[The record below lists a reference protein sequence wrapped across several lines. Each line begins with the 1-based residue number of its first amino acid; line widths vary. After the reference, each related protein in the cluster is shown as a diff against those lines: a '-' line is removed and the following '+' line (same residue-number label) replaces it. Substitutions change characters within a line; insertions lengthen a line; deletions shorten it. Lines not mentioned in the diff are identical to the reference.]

1 MKGVSFIE
9 IRSMAY
15 LPIFA
20 YYWQISNFKTATAYM
35 AIKPLPDEPE
45 LLAKVARGDEYAF
58 RVLFEGYY
66 QNLGKYVF
74 QLTGSVSIAEEI
86 VQDAFI
92 KVWLKREFLNE
103 VKNFSNYLFILCRN
117 HTYNEMQKKATERN
131 FIDRLS
137 LRVIDQGKNENP
149 DTLSEKYRELVEAAI
164 EKLPPQAQ
172 KVYLM
177 SRDERMKYE
186 EIAQALNISP
196 VTVKKH
202 IQYANK
208 FITAELSL
216 KLNLVV
222 VGVLM
227 SPLIL
232 S

>member
-1 MKGVSFIE
+1 
-9 IRSMAY
+9 
-15 LPIFA
+15 
-20 YYWQISNFKTATAYM
+20 M
-35 AIKPLPDEPE
+35 AIKPIPGERE
-45 LLAKVARGDEYAF
+45 LLAKIAGGDEHAF
-58 RVLFEGYY
+58 KILFESYY
-66 QNLGKYVF
+66 HNLGKYVY
-74 QLTGSVSIAEEI
+74 QLTGSLSVAEEI

-92 KVWLKREFLNE
+92 KVWLKKEFLVE

-117 HTYNEMQKKATERN
+117 QTYNEMQKKATERS

-137 LRVIDQGKNENP
+137 HRINDQNNNDNP
-149 DTLSEKYRELVEAAI
+149 DTLSERYRELVELAI

-208 FITAELSL
+208 FIAAELSS
-216 KLNLVV
+216 KVNLTI

-227 SPLIL
+227 STLIL

>member
-1 MKGVSFIE
+1 
-9 IRSMAY
+9 
-15 LPIFA
+15 
-20 YYWQISNFKTATAYM
+20 M
-35 AIKPLPDEPE
+35 AIKPIPGERE
-45 LLAKVARGDEYAF
+45 LLVKIASGDEHAF
-58 RVLFEGYY
+58 KVLFESYY
-66 QNLGKYVF
+66 HNLGKYVY
-74 QLTGSVSIAEEI
+74 QLTGSITVAEEI
-86 VQDAFI
+86 VQDTFI
-92 KVWLKREFLNE
+92 KVWLKKEFLIE
-103 VKNFSNYLFILCRN
+103 VKNFSNYIFILCRN
-117 HTYNEMQKKATERN
+117 HTYNEMQKKATERS

-137 LRVIDQGKNENP
+137 HRISDEKNNENP
-149 DTLSEKYRELVEAAI
+149 DTLSEKYRDLVEQAI

-208 FITAELSL
+208 FIAAELSS
-216 KLNLVV
+216 KVNIAI

-227 SPLIL
+227 STLIL

>member
-1 MKGVSFIE
+1 
-9 IRSMAY
+9 
-15 LPIFA
+15 
-20 YYWQISNFKTATAYM
+20 M
-35 AIKPLPDEPE
+35 AIKPLPDERE
-45 LLAKVARGDEYAF
+45 LLAKVARGDEHAF

-66 QNLGKYVF
+66 HNLGKYVF
-74 QLTGSVSIAEEI
+74 QLTGSVSAAEEI

-92 KVWLKREFLNE
+92 KVWLKRKFLDE

-137 LRVIDQGKNENP
+137 HRVNDRSKNEGP
-149 DTLSEKYRELVEAAI
+149 DTLSEKYRELIEDAI

-186 EIAQALNISP
+186 EIAKTLNISP

-208 FITAELSL
+208 FIAAELSS
-216 KLNLVV
+216 KVNLAIVA
-222 VGVLM
+222 VLM

>member
-1 MKGVSFIE
+1 
-9 IRSMAY
+9 
-15 LPIFA
+15 
-20 YYWQISNFKTATAYM
+20 M
-35 AIKPLPDEPE
+35 AIKPIPDERE
-45 LLAKVARGDEYAF
+45 LLARIANGDERAF
-58 RVLFEGYY
+58 KTLFEGYY
-66 QNLGKYVF
+66 HNLGKYVF
-74 QLTGSVSIAEEI
+74 QLTGSVSLAEEI

-92 KVWLKREFLNE
+92 KVWLKKEYLVE

-137 LRVIDQGKNENP
+137 HRITDQHNNENP
-149 DTLSEKYRELVEAAI
+149 DTLSEKYRELVEEAI

-186 EIAQALNISP
+186 EIAQALQISP

-208 FITAELSL
+208 FIAAELSP
-216 KLNLVV
+216 KLNLAIVA
-222 VGVLM
+222 VLM

>member
-1 MKGVSFIE
+1 
-9 IRSMAY
+9 
-15 LPIFA
+15 
-20 YYWQISNFKTATAYM
+20 M
-35 AIKPLPDEPE
+35 AIKPIPGERE
-45 LLAKVARGDEYAF
+45 LLVKIASGDEHAF
-58 RVLFEGYY
+58 KVLFKSYY
-66 QNLGKYVF
+66 HNLGKYVY
-74 QLTGSVSIAEEI
+74 QLTGSITVAEEI
-86 VQDAFI
+86 VQDTFI
-92 KVWLKREFLNE
+92 KVWLKKEFLIE
-103 VKNFSNYLFILCRN
+103 VKNFSNYIFILCRN
-117 HTYNEMQKKATERN
+117 HTYNEMQKKATERS

-137 LRVIDQGKNENP
+137 HRISDEKNNENP
-149 DTLSEKYRELVEAAI
+149 DTLSEKYRDLVEQAI

-208 FITAELSL
+208 FIAAELSS
-216 KLNLVV
+216 KVNIAI

-227 SPLIL
+227 STLIL

>member
-1 MKGVSFIE
+1 
-9 IRSMAY
+9 
-15 LPIFA
+15 
-20 YYWQISNFKTATAYM
+20 M
-35 AIKPLPDEPE
+35 AIKPIPDERE
-45 LLAKVARGDEYAF
+45 LLARIAKGDERAF
-58 RVLFEGYY
+58 KTLFEGYY
-66 QNLGKYVF
+66 HNLGKYVF
-74 QLTGSVSIAEEI
+74 QLTGSVSVAEEI

-92 KVWLKREFLNE
+92 KVWLKKEYLVE

-137 LRVIDQGKNENP
+137 LRITDQHNNENP
-149 DTLSEKYRELVEAAI
+149 DTLSEKYRELVEEAI

-186 EIAQALNISP
+186 EIAQALQISP

-208 FITAELSL
+208 FIAAELSP
-216 KLNLVV
+216 KLNLAIVA
-222 VGVLM
+222 VLM
-227 SPLIL
+227 SPLII

>member
-1 MKGVSFIE
+1 M
-9 IRSMAY
+9 
-15 LPIFA
+15 
-20 YYWQISNFKTATAYM
+20 T
-35 AIKPLPDEPE
+35 IKPIPEERE
-45 LLAKVARGDEYAF
+45 LLAKIASGDEHAF
-58 RVLFEGYY
+58 RVLFESYY
-66 QNLGKYVF
+66 HNLGKYVY
-74 QLTGSVSIAEEI
+74 QLTGSIAVAEEI
-86 VQDAFI
+86 VQDTFI
-92 KVWLKREFLNE
+92 KVWLKREFLVE

-137 LRVIDQGKNENP
+137 HRINDQQNNENP
-149 DTLSEKYRELVEAAI
+149 DTLSERYRELVEQAI

-186 EIAQALNISP
+186 EIAQALKISP

-208 FITAELSL
+208 FIAAELSS
-216 KLNLVV
+216 KLNLAI

-227 SPLIL
+227 TTLIL